1 MSRNNHNPA
10 DFIVPLNINGLEGR
24 MLNMPSKKKNAP
36 NILFIYGQHS
46 SLERWMGIAEEL
58 SKLGNVVMPDL
69 PGLGGMD
76 SLYHIGQPAT
86 IDNMADYLAT
96 FIKLKYK
103 GKKVIVIGMSLGFVV
118 VTRMLQK
125 YPELS
130 KKVLMLVSIVGFAH
144 KDDFGFT
151 HRRLLFYRIAAR
163 IFSRKWPA
171 RLFRLTAL
179 NPMVIS
185 YVYHRTRHAK
195 EKFENISGDEFKR
208 TMDTEIKLWH
218 DNDIRTQFKN
228 YREMFHLDN
237 TKIKIPLPVYHV
249 AAKKDRYF
257 DNTRVEEHMRQVF
270 TDFTVFYTQA
280 PNHAPTIIATA
291 KEAAPFIPPAL
302 RKQIAKTKV
311 K

>member
-118 VTRMLQK
+118 VTRML
-125 YPELS
+125 
-130 KKVLMLVSIVGFAH
+130 
-144 KDDFGFT
+144 
-151 HRRLLFYRIAAR
+151 
-163 IFSRKWPA
+163 
-171 RLFRLTAL
+171 LTAL